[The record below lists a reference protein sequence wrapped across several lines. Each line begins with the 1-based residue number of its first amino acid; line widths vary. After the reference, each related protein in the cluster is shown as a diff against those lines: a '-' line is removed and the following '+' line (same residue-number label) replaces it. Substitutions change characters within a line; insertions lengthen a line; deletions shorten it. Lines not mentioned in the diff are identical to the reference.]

1 MRPAS
6 PEAGHRRCE
15 WDGVSRLGRGGTVNR
30 QIHPAERLPAKLAG
44 AARRGPHGR
53 GMLKLLF
60 IGDIVGRPGREVVA
74 DRVRRLRTEHALDF
88 VIANAENAA
97 AGAGITGAIA
107 RSILECGVDAITLG
121 DHVWDQRGW
130 ENEITQ
136 IERVCRPANL
146 PRACPGWDH
155 LVIEARGFRVAVF
168 TVLGRTFMNMKAECP
183 FAAADRL
190 IEQLRA
196 QADAIVVEVHAEA
209 TSEKQALGWHLDGRV
224 TAVLGTHTHVP
235 TADACILPK
244 GTAFMCDVGMT
255 GPYASV
261 LGREVKPVLERF
273 LDGMPRR
280 FDVATGD
287 VRLSAA
293 LLEID
298 ASKATARKIEL
309 LTVRI

>member
-1 MRPAS
+1 
-6 PEAGHRRCE
+6 
-15 WDGVSRLGRGGTVNR
+15 
-30 QIHPAERLPAKLAG
+30 
-44 AARRGPHGR
+44 
-53 GMLKLLF
+53 MLKLLF

-74 DRVRRLRTEHALDF
+74 DRLRRLRTEHSLDF

-107 RSILECGVDAITLG
+107 KSILDSGVDAITLG

-146 PRACPGWDH
+146 PKACPGWDH
-155 LVIEARGFRVAVF
+155 LIIEARGFRLAVF
-168 TVLGRTFMNMKAECP
+168 TVLGRSFMNMKADCP
-183 FAAADRL
+183 FEASDRM

-196 QADAIVVEVHAEA
+196 QADAIVVEIHAEA

-235 TADACILPK
+235 TADARVLPK
-244 GTAFMCDVGMT
+244 GTAFICDVGMT

-261 LGREVKPVLERF
+261 LGREVKPVIARF

-280 FDVATGD
+280 WDVATED
-287 VRLSAA
+287 VRLSGA
-293 LLEID
+293 LIEIS
-298 ASKATARKIEL
+298 ASSANAQKIEL
-309 LTVRI
+309 LTVRQSQAGAGS